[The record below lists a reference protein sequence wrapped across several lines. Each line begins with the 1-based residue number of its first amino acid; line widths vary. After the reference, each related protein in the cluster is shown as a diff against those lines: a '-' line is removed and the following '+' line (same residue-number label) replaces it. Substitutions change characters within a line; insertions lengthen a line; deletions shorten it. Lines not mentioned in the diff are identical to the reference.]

1 MATTLKEANFSG
13 SSGSHFK
20 IRLSYDLTQSM
31 ANNTSTI
38 KYYLYVISM
47 DGYSG
52 SGATATGYINGASV
66 GTFTSIGV
74 NQTKPIGTKSVTVTH
89 NVDGTKSVN
98 YSASVDTLWT
108 IGDASLSGTLTLPT
122 IKRQATITSAP
133 NFTDEQN
140 PTIKYSNPA
149 GNSVSSLQVC
159 IASPDGMTTYAGYR
173 DVSKTGSSYTFN
185 LTEAERYNLRYASR
199 NSNTLAIRFFIK
211 TVISSTTLRNS
222 VQKTMT
228 IVNAN
233 PTEVTELEETNQK
246 VITLLGSDTATAVI
260 QNVSQIR
267 LTSTPTTYKYAT
279 VSRIQFTNGTTS
291 IVDTSSPY
299 EAVIVPING
308 VFQTIITDSRSNII
322 SNLYGTIM
330 LPYIPVDITSYSFKR
345 VNPTSSNIYLNAEI
359 RYKQATFNGHVNSPT
374 IQWKIGEEGTLNTL
388 SSEDY
393 TIDTENDLIIIS
405 NLLLSNALPYTD
417 QGNFYL
423 YAKDLLT
430 EDTENMFVSK
440 GIPTFEAGEHD
451 FQVNGKLYLAD
462 ENRENRIDIGNNV
475 EKNAMTI
482 RSNNSNINLSVGT
495 AWQYY
500 NIPLSISN
508 TTEKVGSGK
517 ISYDSTNKCIVIGE
531 ETNHIKVSGSAL
543 IRGIASTL
551 LFGIKLNSSVVAQ
564 AYGIATSSTSI
575 WQSIYSTDMILS
587 VSEGDR
593 IYLVA
598 GAGATGT
605 LNIGSANYT
614 YLTVEKLD

>member
-47 DGYSG
+47 NGYSG
-52 SGATATGYINGASV
+52 SGATAKGYINGSQV

-74 NQTKPIGTKSVTVTH
+74 NVTKQIGTKSVTVTH
-89 NVDGTKSVN
+89 NADGTKSVN

-149 GNSVSSLQVC
+149 GDSVSSLQVC

-211 TVISSTTLRNS
+211 TVIRSTTLRNS

-451 FQVNGKLYLAD
+451 FQVNGELYIANAD
-462 ENRENRIDIGNNV
+462 RTNKKE
-475 EKNAMTI
+475 I
-482 RSNNSNINLSVGT
+482 RDLI
-495 AWQYY
+495 Y
-500 NIPLSISN
+500 P
-508 TTEKVGSGK
+508 VGS
-517 ISYDSTNKCIVIGE
+517 IYMSVNNTNP
-531 ETNHIKVSGSAL
+531 
-543 IRGIASTL
+543 STL
-551 LFGIKLNSSVVAQ
+551 FGGTWVQLQNRFLLGAGSS
-564 AYGIATSSTSI
+564 YT
-575 WQSIYSTDMILS
+575 
-587 VSEGDR
+587 
-593 IYLVA
+593 
-598 GAGATGT
+598 AGATGGEAT
-605 LNIGSANYT
+605 HKLTVDEMPNHSHGLKNDKTGGSGSAKWVINNSASSEAVISST
-614 YLTVEKLD
+614 GGNQPHNNMPPYLVVYMWKRTA

>member
-13 SSGSHFK
+13 TGGSHFK
-20 IRLSYDLTQSM
+20 IRLSYDLSQSM

-74 NQTKPIGTKSVTVTH
+74 NQTKQIGTKSVTVTH
-89 NVDGTKSVN
+89 NADGTKSVS
-98 YSASVDTLWT
+98 YSAGVDTPWT
-108 IGDASLSGTLTLPT
+108 LGDASLSGTLTLPT

-133 NFTDEQN
+133 NFTDTQN
-140 PTIKYSNPA
+140 PTITYSNPA

-173 DVSKTGSSYTFN
+173 DVSKTGTSYTFN

-246 VITLLGSDTATAVI
+246 VITLLGSDTATTVI
-260 QNVSQIR
+260 QNVSQIQ

-279 VSRIQFTNGTTS
+279 VSRIQFKNGTTS
-291 IVDTSSPY
+291 IIDTSSPY
-299 EAVIVPING
+299 GAIIVPISG
-308 VFQTIITDSRSNII
+308 VFQTIITDSRSNIT
-322 SNLYGTIM
+322 SNLYETIM

-374 IQWKIGEEGTLNTL
+374 IQWKIGEQGTLNTL

-393 TIDTENDLIIIS
+393 TIDTENDLITIS
-405 NLLLSNALPYTD
+405 NLLLSNVLPYTD
-417 QGNFYL
+417 QGDFYL

-451 FQVNGKLYLAD
+451 FQVNGNLYIATQ
-462 ENRENRIDIGNNV
+462 NRTNITEIRDLIYPIGSIYMSVNN
-475 EKNAMTI
+475 
-482 RSNNSNINLSVGT
+482 
-495 AWQYY
+495 
-500 NIPLSISN
+500 
-508 TTEKVGSGK
+508 
-517 ISYDSTNKCIVIGE
+517 TNP
-531 ETNHIKVSGSAL
+531 
-543 IRGIASTL
+543 STL
-551 LFGIKLNSSVVAQ
+551 FGGTWVQLQNRFLLGAGSS
-564 AYGIATSSTSI
+564 YT
-575 WQSIYSTDMILS
+575 
-587 VSEGDR
+587 
-593 IYLVA
+593 
-598 GAGATGT
+598 AGATG
-605 LNIGSANYT
+605 GSATHKLTIDEMPSHSHGLKNEKT
-614 YLTVEKLD
+614 GGSGSAKWVINSSASSGTGVITNTGGNQAHNNMPPYLVVYMWKRTA

>member
-1 MATTLKEANFSG
+1 MATTLKEATFSG
-13 SSGSHFK
+13 NSNFK
-20 IRLSYDLTQSM
+20 IRLSYDLSQSQ

-47 DGYSG
+47 NGYSG
-52 SGATATGYINGASV
+52 SGATAKGYINGSQV

-74 NQTKPIGTKSVTVTH
+74 NATKQIGTKSVTVTH
-89 NVDGTKSVN
+89 NADGTKSVS
-98 YSASVDTLWT
+98 YSASVDTTWSL
-108 IGDASLSGTLTLPT
+108 GDASLSGTLTLPT

-149 GNSVSSLQVC
+149 GNSVSSLQVG
-159 IASPDGMTTYAGYR
+159 IFSTDGMTTYAGYR

-211 TVISSTTLRNS
+211 TVISGTTLRNS

-246 VITLLGSDTATAVI
+246 VITLLGSDTATTVI

-279 VSRIQFTNGTTS
+279 VSRIQFKNGTTS
-291 IVDTSSPY
+291 IIDTSSPY
-299 EAVIVPING
+299 GAIIVPISG
-308 VFQTIITDSRSNII
+308 VFQTIITDSRSNIT
-322 SNLYGTIM
+322 SNLYETIM

-374 IQWKIGEEGTLNTL
+374 IQWKIGEQGTLNTL

-393 TIDTENDLIIIS
+393 TIDTENDLITIS
-405 NLLLSNALPYTD
+405 NLLLSNVLPYTD

-430 EDTENMFVSK
+430 EDTENVVVSK

-451 FQVNGKLYLAD
+451 FQVNGKLYIA
-462 ENRENRIDIGNNV
+462 ENDRTNIKEIRDLIYPIGSIYMSVNN
-475 EKNAMTI
+475 TD
-482 RSNNSNINLSVGT
+482 
-495 AWQYY
+495 
-500 NIPLSISN
+500 P
-508 TTEKVGSGK
+508 
-517 ISYDSTNKCIVIGE
+517 
-531 ETNHIKVSGSAL
+531 
-543 IRGIASTL
+543 STL
-551 LFGIKLNSSVVAQ
+551 FGGTWVQLQNRFLLGAGSS
-564 AYGIATSSTSI
+564 YT
-575 WQSIYSTDMILS
+575 
-587 VSEGDR
+587 
-593 IYLVA
+593 
-598 GAGATGT
+598 AGATGGEAT
-605 LNIGSANYT
+605 HKLTIDEMPSHNHGIKNDKTGGSGTAKWVINSSASSGT
-614 YLTVEKLD
+614 GAITNTGGSQAHNNMPPYLVVYMWKRTA

>member
-52 SGATATGYINGASV
+52 SGATAKGYINGSQV

-74 NQTKPIGTKSVTVTH
+74 NVTKQIGTKSVTVTH
-89 NVDGTKSVN
+89 NADGTKSVN
-98 YSASVDTLWT
+98 YSASVDTPWT
-108 IGDASLSGTLTLPT
+108 LGDASLSGTLTLPT

-133 NFTDEQN
+133 NFTDVQN
-140 PTIKYSNPA
+140 PTINYSNPA
-149 GNSVSSLQVC
+149 GNSVSSLQVG
-159 IASPDGMTTYAGYR
+159 IFSTDGMTTYAGYR
-173 DVSKTGSSYTFN
+173 DVSKTGTSYTFN

-246 VITLLGSDTATAVI
+246 VITLLGSDTATTVI

-279 VSRIQFTNGTTS
+279 VSRIQFKNGTTS
-291 IVDTSSPY
+291 IIDTSSPY
-299 EAVIVPING
+299 GAIIVPISG
-308 VFQTIITDSRSNII
+308 VFQTIITDSRSNIT
-322 SNLYGTIM
+322 SNLYETIM

-393 TIDTENDLIIIS
+393 TIDTENDLITIS
-405 NLLLSNALPYTD
+405 NLLLSNVLPYTD

-430 EDTENMFVSK
+430 EDAENMFVSK

-482 RSNNSNINLSVGT
+482 RSNNSNINLSVDT

-531 ETNHIKVSGSAL
+531 GTNHIKVSGSAL
-543 IRGIASTL
+543 IRGIANTW

-564 AYGIATSSTSI
+564 AYGIPMSNTYN
-575 WQSIYSTDMILS
+575 WQSVNLTDMILS

-598 GAGATGT
+598 GASTTGT
-605 LNIGSANYT
+605 LNVASADFT
-614 YLTVEKLD
+614 YLTVERLD

>member
-1 MATTLKEANFSG
+1 MATTLKEANFNG
-13 SSGSHFK
+13 TGGSHFK

-74 NQTKPIGTKSVTVTH
+74 NQTKQIGTKSVTVTH
-89 NVDGTKSVN
+89 NADGTKSVS
-98 YSASVDTLWT
+98 YSAGVDTPWT
-108 IGDASLSGTLTLPT
+108 LGDASLSGTLTLPT

-140 PTIKYSNPA
+140 PTITYSNPA

-159 IASPDGMTTYAGYR
+159 IASPDGMTIYAGYR

-246 VITLLGSDTATAVI
+246 VITLLGSDTATTVI
-260 QNVSQIR
+260 QNVSQIQ

-279 VSRIQFTNGTTS
+279 VSRIQFKNGTTS
-291 IVDTSSPY
+291 IIDTSSPY
-299 EAVIVPING
+299 EATIVPISG
-308 VFQTIITDSRSNII
+308 VFQTIITDSRSNIT
-322 SNLYGTIM
+322 SNLYETIM

-345 VNPTSSNIYLNAEI
+345 VNPASSNIYLNAEI

-374 IQWKIGEEGTLNTL
+374 IQWKIGEQGTLNTL

-393 TIDTENDLIIIS
+393 TIDTENDLITIS
-405 NLLLSNALPYTD
+405 NLLLSNVLPYAD

-430 EDTENMFVSK
+430 EDAENMFVSK
-440 GIPTFEAGEHD
+440 GVPTFEAGEHD
-451 FQVNGKLYLAD
+451 FQVNGNLYIATQNRTNIKEIRDLIYPIGSIYMSVNNTNPSTLFGGTWVQLQNRFLLGAGSSYTAGETGGSATHKLTID
-462 ENRENRIDIGNNV
+462 EMPSHSHGL
-475 EKNAMTI
+475 KNDKT
-482 RSNNSNINLSVGT
+482 G
-495 AWQYY
+495 
-500 NIPLSISN
+500 
-508 TTEKVGSGK
+508 G
-517 ISYDSTNKCIVIGE
+517 
-531 ETNHIKVSGSAL
+531 SGSAKWV
-543 IRGIASTL
+543 I
-551 LFGIKLNSSVVAQ
+551 NSSASSGTGVITNTGGNQ
-564 AYGIATSSTSI
+564 AHNN
-575 WQSIYSTDMILS
+575 MPP
-587 VSEGDR
+587 
-593 IYLVA
+593 YLVVYMWKRTA
-598 GAGATGT
+598 
-605 LNIGSANYT
+605 
-614 YLTVEKLD
+614 

>member
-20 IRLSYDLTQSM
+20 IRLSYDLSQSM

-47 DGYSG
+47 NGYSG
-52 SGATATGYINGASV
+52 SGATAKGYINGSQV

-74 NQTKPIGTKSVTVTH
+74 NVTKQIGTKSVTVTH
-89 NVDGTKSVN
+89 NADGTKSVN

-149 GNSVSSLQVC
+149 GDSVSSLQVC

-279 VSRIQFTNGTTS
+279 VSRIQFKNGTTS

-417 QGNFYL
+417 QANFYL

-430 EDTENMFVSK
+430 EDAENMFVSK

-451 FQVNGKLYLAD
+451 FQVNGNLYIATQNRTNITEIRNLIYPIGSIYMSVNNTNPSTLFGGTWVQLQNRFLLGAGSSYTAGDTGGSATHKLTID
-462 ENRENRIDIGNNV
+462 EMPSHSHGL
-475 EKNAMTI
+475 KNDKT
-482 RSNNSNINLSVGT
+482 G
-495 AWQYY
+495 
-500 NIPLSISN
+500 
-508 TTEKVGSGK
+508 G
-517 ISYDSTNKCIVIGE
+517 
-531 ETNHIKVSGSAL
+531 SGSAKWV
-543 IRGIASTL
+543 I
-551 LFGIKLNSSVVAQ
+551 NSSASSGTGVITNTGGNQ
-564 AYGIATSSTSI
+564 AHNN
-575 WQSIYSTDMILS
+575 MPP
-587 VSEGDR
+587 
-593 IYLVA
+593 YLVVYMWKRTA
-598 GAGATGT
+598 
-605 LNIGSANYT
+605 
-614 YLTVEKLD
+614 

>member
-13 SSGSHFK
+13 TGGSHFK
-20 IRLSYDLTQSM
+20 IRLSYDLSQST

-52 SGATATGYINGASV
+52 SGATAKGYINGSQV

-74 NQTKPIGTKSVTVTH
+74 NATKQIGTKSVTVTH
-89 NVDGTKSVN
+89 NSDGTKSVS
-98 YSASVDTLWT
+98 YSASVDTPWSL
-108 IGDASLSGTLTLPT
+108 GDASLSGTLTLPT

-159 IASPDGMTTYAGYR
+159 IASPDGMTAYADYR
-173 DVSKTGSSYTFN
+173 DVSKTGTSYTFN
-185 LTEAERYNLRYASR
+185 LTETERYKLRYASR
-199 NSNTLAIRFFIK
+199 NSNTLSIRFVIK
-211 TVISSTTLRNS
+211 TVISGTTLRNS

-246 VITLLGSDTATAVI
+246 VITLLGSDTATTVI
-260 QNVSQIR
+260 QNVSQVK

-279 VSRIQFTNGTTS
+279 VSRVQFKNGTTS
-291 IVDTSSPY
+291 IIDTSSPY
-299 EAVIVPING
+299 EATIVPISG
-308 VFQTIITDSRSNII
+308 VFQTIITDSRSNIT
-322 SNLYGTIM
+322 SNLYEKIM

-374 IQWKIGEEGTLNTL
+374 IQWKIGEQGTLNTL

-393 TIDTENDLIIIS
+393 TIDTENDLITIS
-405 NLLLSNALPYTD
+405 NLLLSNVLPYTD
-417 QGNFYL
+417 QANFYL

-430 EDTENMFVSK
+430 EDAENMFVPK

-451 FQVNGKLYLAD
+451 FQVNGKLYIA
-462 ENRENRIDIGNNV
+462 ENDRTNIKE
-475 EKNAMTI
+475 I
-482 RSNNSNINLSVGT
+482 RALI
-495 AWQYY
+495 Y
-500 NIPLSISN
+500 P
-508 TTEKVGSGK
+508 VGS
-517 ISYDSTNKCIVIGE
+517 IYMSVNNTNP
-531 ETNHIKVSGSAL
+531 
-543 IRGIASTL
+543 STL
-551 LFGIKLNSSVVAQ
+551 FGGTWVQLQNRFLLGAGSS
-564 AYGIATSSTSI
+564 YT
-575 WQSIYSTDMILS
+575 
-587 VSEGDR
+587 
-593 IYLVA
+593 
-598 GAGATGT
+598 AGATG
-605 LNIGSANYT
+605 GSATHTLTIDEMPSHSHGLKNDKT
-614 YLTVEKLD
+614 GGSGSAKWVINSSASSGTGVITNTGGNQAHNNMPPYLVVYMWKRTA

>member
-13 SSGSHFK
+13 TGGSHFK

-52 SGATATGYINGASV
+52 SGATCTGYINGASV

-74 NQTKPIGTKSVTVTH
+74 NVTKQIGTKSVTVTH
-89 NVDGTKSVN
+89 NADGTKSVS
-98 YSASVDTLWT
+98 YSASVDTPWSL
-108 IGDASLSGTLTLPT
+108 GDASLSGTLTLPT

-211 TVISSTTLRNS
+211 TVISGTTLRNS

-228 IVNAN
+228 IVNAV
-233 PTEVTELEETNQK
+233 PIETTTFLETNQK
-246 VITLLGSDTATAVI
+246 VIDLLEDDTAAVTI
-260 QNVSQIR
+260 ENVSEVK

-279 VSRIQFTNGTTS
+279 VSRIQFKNGTTS

-330 LPYIPVDITSYSFKR
+330 LPYIPVDITSCSFKR
-345 VNPTSSNIYLNAEI
+345 VNPINSNIYLNAEI
-359 RYKQATFNGHVNSPT
+359 RYKQTTFNGHVNSPT
-374 IQWKIGEEGTLNTL
+374 IQWKIGEQGTLNTL

-393 TIDTENDLIIIS
+393 TIDTENDLIIIAD
-405 NLLLSNALPYTD
+405 LLLSNVLPYTD
-417 QGNFYL
+417 QGDFYL

-430 EDTENMFVSK
+430 EDTENVFVSK

-462 ENRENRIDIGNNV
+462 ENRENRIDIGNNF

-482 RSNNSNINLSVGT
+482 RSNSSNTNLTVST

-500 NIPLSISN
+500 NIPLSVSYA
-508 TTEKVGSGK
+508 TEKVGSGK

-531 ETNHIKVSGSAL
+531 ETNHIKVSGSVL
-543 IRGIASTL
+543 VRGTTGTPLAC
-551 LFGIKLNSSVVAQ
+551 IKLNNSVVSQ
-564 AYGIATSSTSI
+564 SYGIPMSSTST
-575 WQSIYSTDMILS
+575 WQPIHLTDMILS
-587 VSEGDR
+587 VSEGDK
-593 IYLVA
+593 IYL
-598 GAGATGT
+598 GAGASTTGT
-605 LNIGSANYT
+605 LNIASANYT

>member
-52 SGATATGYINGASV
+52 SGATAKGYINGSQV
-66 GTFTSIGV
+66 GAFTSIGV
-74 NQTKPIGTKSVTVTH
+74 NQTKQIGTKSVTVTH
-89 NVDGTKSVN
+89 NADGTKSVN

-108 IGDASLSGTLTLPT
+108 LGDASLSGTLTLPT

-173 DVSKTGSSYTFN
+173 DVSKTGTSYTFN

-330 LPYIPVDITSYSFKR
+330 LPYAPIDITSYSFKR

-451 FQVNGKLYLAD
+451 FQVNGELYIATQNRTNITEIRDLIYPIGSIYMSVNNTNPSTLFGGTWEQI
-462 ENRENRIDIGNNV
+462 ENRFLLSAGSSYTAGDTGGEATHKLVTGELPAHTHYHNDSNKTKIIGLYTSGASGRGRVASGSNSSYLFLDATMNNLV
-475 EKNAMTI
+475 WGST
-482 RSNNSNINLSVGT
+482 STGSTG
-495 AWQYY
+495 
-500 NIPLSISN
+500 SN
-508 TTEKVGSGK
+508 TPH
-517 ISYDSTNKCIVIGE
+517 N
-531 ETNHIKVSGSAL
+531 N
-543 IRGIASTL
+543 
-551 LFGIKLNSSVVAQ
+551 
-564 AYGIATSSTSI
+564 
-575 WQSIYSTDMILS
+575 MPP
-587 VSEGDR
+587 
-593 IYLVA
+593 YLVVYMWKRIA
-598 GAGATGT
+598 
-605 LNIGSANYT
+605 
-614 YLTVEKLD
+614 

>member
-13 SSGSHFK
+13 TGGSHFK

-74 NQTKPIGTKSVTVTH
+74 NVTKQIGTKSVTVTH
-89 NVDGTKSVN
+89 NADGTKSVS
-98 YSASVDTLWT
+98 YSASVDTPWSL
-108 IGDASLSGTLTLPT
+108 GDASLSGTLTLPT

-211 TVISSTTLRNS
+211 TVISGTTLRNS

-279 VSRIQFTNGTTS
+279 VSRIQFKNGTTS

-299 EAVIVPING
+299 DAVIVPING
-308 VFQTIITDSRSNII
+308 VFETIITDSRSNII

-330 LPYIPVDITSYSFKR
+330 LPYIPVDITSCSFKR
-345 VNPTSSNIYLNAEI
+345 VNPINSNIYLNAEI
-359 RYKQATFNGHVNSPT
+359 RYKQTTFNGHVNSPT
-374 IQWKIGEEGTLNTL
+374 IQWKIGEQGTLNTL

-393 TIDTENDLIIIS
+393 TIDTENDLIIIAD
-405 NLLLSNALPYTD
+405 LLLSNVLPYTD
-417 QGNFYL
+417 QGDFYL

-430 EDTENMFVSK
+430 EDTENVFVSK

-451 FQVNGKLYLAD
+451 FQVNGELYIATQNRTNITEIRDLIYPIGSIYMSVNNTNPSTLFGGTWVQLQNRFLLGAGSSYTAGETGGSATHKLTID
-462 ENRENRIDIGNNV
+462 EMPSHSHGL
-475 EKNAMTI
+475 KNDKT
-482 RSNNSNINLSVGT
+482 G
-495 AWQYY
+495 
-500 NIPLSISN
+500 
-508 TTEKVGSGK
+508 G
-517 ISYDSTNKCIVIGE
+517 
-531 ETNHIKVSGSAL
+531 SGSAKWV
-543 IRGIASTL
+543 I
-551 LFGIKLNSSVVAQ
+551 NSSASSGTGAITNTGGNQ
-564 AYGIATSSTSI
+564 AHNN
-575 WQSIYSTDMILS
+575 MPP
-587 VSEGDR
+587 
-593 IYLVA
+593 YLVVYMWKRTA
-598 GAGATGT
+598 
-605 LNIGSANYT
+605 
-614 YLTVEKLD
+614 